1 LGDVL
6 IRQVLE
12 VIKHERHALVLRK
25 LFECALHPGAAVG
38 LIESF
43 EEVFGRGKLDRL
55 LVAVIVAMA
64 GEFGEETPAF
74 SIALQVIDA
83 EVGRDGLQPAAGR
96 GAVAQVVPVLE
107 GLQEHLL
114 GDVLGL
120 RLVAEEAHRRRV
132 DHVLIVVHERS
143 EIDRGCHPLFGGLH
157 WNVIVHAQNTAR
169 RRKVA
174 GMCRIWQPG
183 AWVWGAACD
192 SCHRWP
198 RLQGDNP
205 PFINALPGL
214 AHGQDSGTMVEKQRL
229 RVPAGATTNMVT
241 PTVSQPTVIP
251 PTGFLPV
258 DPAIETAVRALGEKL
273 FALMDA
279 HPAPGIFSKKGA
291 YARLM
296 EWSMKD
302 PAFKTQLFR
311 FVDVLP
317 SLSSSAEIIR
327 HLQEYLGDKAV
338 ELHPALKAGL
348 AAASLAPALV
358 ANPVKAQVVD
368 MARQFVAG
376 EGPDDLVKQ
385 LRKNAR
391 AGLATTIDLLG
402 ETVVSAAE
410 ADEFLQRNLAVL
422 NTVAAALAKDA
433 EPAFSDVGP
442 NGPLPRLNLSVKIS
456 ALTPD
461 VHPADPENS
470 IVALKQ
476 RLRPILRR
484 AAEVGAFI
492 NFDMES
498 YKFKDLTLALFKS
511 ILEEEEFR
519 QQPLVG
525 IALQAYL
532 RDCEHDLRELV
543 AWVRR
548 VNRPISVRLVKG
560 AYWDYETVL
569 ARQREWPVPVWSRK
583 PESDANY
590 EKLTAF
596 LFDQLDVVTPAF
608 ASHNVRSCAHAI
620 VQAGRRGIDPRAYE
634 FQALYGMADELKSA
648 LLQAGHRVREYCAVG
663 ALLPGMG
670 YLVRRLLENT
680 SNEGFLRARNTGEAT
695 QEQLLRNP
703 VELLAAGEK
712 RVEPDLRAGL
722 NPQRSAG
729 STAFHNAANTDFTL
743 AQNRDQLR
751 AALTS
756 VGAQLGRR
764 WPLVIGGRKIADRE
778 YVPSVNPARPAQI
791 VGYWAKGT
799 VADAETAVAAA
810 RAASPAWRA
819 TSADTR
825 AGILERAADLMESRR
840 MELNALLILEAGK
853 PWMEADADISE
864 AIDFCRFYASE
875 MRRLARPEV
884 TQHIPGE
891 YCTQVWTPRGVAV
904 SIAPWNFPLA
914 ILTGLTVAPLVAG
927 NTVIMKPAKQTSIIG
942 AVLMDVLTEAGVPPG
957 ALNYLPCIGS
967 EVGGHLVA
975 HPQIDAIAFTGS
987 RAVGCKIWETAGR
1000 TLPGQAN
1007 LKKVVCEMGG
1017 KNALIIDHDADLDE
1031 AIPAALSSAF
1041 GYSGQKCSALSRLIV
1056 LADGYERFLERFLAA
1071 CPSVPIGDP
1080 AQPGTVVGPVIDADA
1095 QQKILGYIEQGKKE
1109 ATLAWQARL
1118 APALTAT
1125 GGYYVPPTVFVDVK
1139 PGHVIAREEIFGPV
1153 VAVMK
1158 ARDLDEAFSLAN
1170 GADYALTGGLFSRSP
1185 SALERARREFL
1196 VGNLYLNRGI
1206 TGAIVERHP
1215 FGGFKMS
1222 GGGTKAGGRE
1232 YLQNFLFSRAVAENT
1247 LRRGFTPPEE

>member
-1 LGDVL
+1 
-6 IRQVLE
+6 
-12 VIKHERHALVLRK
+12 
-25 LFECALHPGAAVG
+25 
-38 LIESF
+38 
-43 EEVFGRGKLDRL
+43 
-55 LVAVIVAMA
+55 
-64 GEFGEETPAF
+64 
-74 SIALQVIDA
+74 
-83 EVGRDGLQPAAGR
+83 
-96 GAVAQVVPVLE
+96 
-107 GLQEHLL
+107 
-114 GDVLGL
+114 
-120 RLVAEEAHRRRV
+120 
-132 DHVLIVVHERS
+132 
-143 EIDRGCHPLFGGLH
+143 
-157 WNVIVHAQNTAR
+157 
-169 RRKVA
+169 
-174 GMCRIWQPG
+174 
-183 AWVWGAACD
+183 
-192 SCHRWP
+192 
-198 RLQGDNP
+198 
-205 PFINALPGL
+205 
-214 AHGQDSGTMVEKQRL
+214 
-229 RVPAGATTNMVT
+229 MVT
-241 PTVSQPTVIP
+241 PTVSKPAAIP
-251 PTGFLPV
+251 PTGFLPA
-258 DPAIETAVRALGEKL
+258 DPVIDAAVRSLGDQL

-279 HPAPGIFSKKGA
+279 HPTPGIFSKKGA
-291 YARLM
+291 YARVM
-296 EWSMKD
+296 EWAMKD

-317 SLSSSAEIIR
+317 SLNSSTEIVR

-338 ELHPALKAGL
+338 ELHPALKTGL

-358 ANPVKAQVVD
+358 AAPVKAQVVD

-402 ETVVSAAE
+402 ETVVCEAE

-433 EPAFSDVGP
+433 APAFSDIGP
-442 NGPLPRLNLSVKIS
+442 AGPLPRLNLSVKIS

-470 IVALKQ
+470 IAALKQ

-484 AAEVGAFI
+484 ATEVGAFI

-498 YKFKDLTLALFKS
+498 YKLKDLTLALFKS

-519 QQPLVG
+519 QQPPVG

-532 RDCEHDLRELV
+532 RDCEPDLRELV

-569 ARQREWPVPVWSRK
+569 ARQRAWPVPVWSRK

-596 LFDQLDVVTPAF
+596 LFDNIDVVTPAF

-620 VQAGRRGIDPRAYE
+620 VQAGRRGLDPRAYE

-648 LLQAGHRVREYCAVG
+648 LLQTGHRVREYCAVG

-680 SNEGFLRARNTGEAT
+680 SNEGFLRARNTGEASK
-695 QEQLLRNP
+695 EQLLRNP
-703 VELLAAGEK
+703 VELLETGDRKPETGKIAAGK
-712 RVEPDLRAGL
+712 DYPISGIRHPVFR
-722 NPQRSAG
+722 
-729 STAFHNAANTDFTL
+729 NAANTDFTL
-743 AQNRDQLR
+743 ARNRDQLR

-764 WPLVIGGRKIADRE
+764 WPLIIGGRRIADRE

-791 VGYWAKGT
+791 VGYWARATG
-799 VADAETAVAAA
+799 ADAETAVAAA
-810 RAASPAWRA
+810 RAAFPAWRA
-819 TSADTR
+819 TPADTR
-825 AGILERAADLMESRR
+825 AGILERAADLMEARR
-840 MELNALLILEAGK
+840 MELNGLLILEAGK
-853 PWMEADADISE
+853 PWVEADADISE

-884 TQHIPGE
+884 TQSTPGE
-891 YCTQVWTPRGVAV
+891 HCVQGWTPRGVAV

-927 NTVIMKPAKQTSIIG
+927 NAVIMKPARQTSIIG
-942 AVLMDVLTEAGVPPG
+942 AVLMDLLTEAGVPPG
-957 ALNYLPCIGS
+957 ALNYLPCFGS

-975 HPQIDAIAFTGS
+975 HPQVDAIAFTGS

-1000 TLPGQAN
+1000 TPPGQAN

-1017 KNALIIDHDADLDE
+1017 KNALIIDNDADLDE
-1031 AIPAALSSAF
+1031 AIPAALYSAF

-1056 LADGYERFLERFLAA
+1056 LAGVHERFLERFLAA
-1071 CPSVPIGDP
+1071 CPNIPVGDP

-1095 QQKILGYIEQGKKE
+1095 QRKILGYIEQGKKE
-1109 ATLAWQARL
+1109 AVLAWQATL
-1118 APALTAT
+1118 APELAAS
-1125 GGYYVPPTVFVDVK
+1125 GGYYVPPTVFTGVK
-1139 PGHVIAREEIFGPV
+1139 PDAVIACEEIFGPV

-1158 ARDLDEAFSLAN
+1158 ARDLDEAFALAN

-1185 SALERARREFL
+1185 AALERARHELL

-1232 YLQNFLFSRAVAENT
+1232 YLQNFMFSRAIAENT